1 MGSINHFWKSFAAQV
16 GLSLIS
22 SLIKPIW
29 IWTENSGTSCFQSVW
44 LSPHG
49 KTFTHTWGQT
59 VKTSEEVGET
69 LTLWGLSWNKKI
81 EGYRRYQAII
91 VTSHISFCCKKKIY
105 HVWPSND
112 LKNKTWCQE
121 YRQITGKL
129 NSLSFGIQIWESVC
143 EKTYKYRINSSPCHE
158 PWTPHH

>member
-1 MGSINHFWKSFAAQV
+1 MGSINHFWKSFAAQA

-29 IWTENSGTSCFQSVW
+29 IWTGKQWDQLLSECVTQSSWKNIHPHVRTNSQNLRGGWWDFNTLGTW
-44 LSPHG
+44 LKQKDRGIQKVSSNHCD
-49 KTFTHTWGQT
+49 
-59 VKTSEEVGET
+59 E
-69 LTLWGLSWNKKI
+69 
-81 EGYRRYQAII
+81 
-91 VTSHISFCCKKKIY
+91 SHFFLLQKKIY